1 MFEGL
6 GKGFMSFLLD
16 KYLVNQED
24 LLASV
29 SWRFAHGLLVV
40 ESSDSADP
48 HEGWSPAVESVH
60 AGADSLYV
68 AVLPA
73 ASGFATLTCVSG
85 SYQPPGLR
93 AAFTGVLRFSDASMA
108 ITDPGGSLSLEV
120 PAPGERCSVTLYSD
134 HPDEPSELVLV
145 VAEAA

>member
-1 MFEGL
+1 MN
-6 GKGFMSFLLD
+6 FLLN
-16 KYLVNQED
+16 KYLVSHED

-48 HEGWSPAVESVH
+48 HEGWSPAAESVH
-60 AGADSLYV
+60 AGADSLYI

-85 SYQPPGLR
+85 SYEPQGLR
-93 AAFTGVLRFSDASMA
+93 
-108 ITDPGGSLSLEV
+108 EV
-120 PAPGERCSVTLYSD
+120 FASD

-145 VAEAA
+145 VSEAG